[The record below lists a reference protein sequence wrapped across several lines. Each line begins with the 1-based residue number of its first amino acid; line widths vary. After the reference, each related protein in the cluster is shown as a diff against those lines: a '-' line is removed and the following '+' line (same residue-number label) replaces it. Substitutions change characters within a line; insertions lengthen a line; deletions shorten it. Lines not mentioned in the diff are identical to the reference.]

1 MAKKNN
7 NAKPTAAKSST
18 KSISVNQLASL
29 IDKISDE
36 TKIIIENDD
45 KQECISTGVYILN
58 ALLSKSI
65 KDGGVAADRITIFA
79 GEPNTGKSYV
89 LYNIARNS
97 QKAGFYVLFIDTEHS
112 VSKES
117 LRNFGVDSSPD
128 KLKIISSNNI
138 EDLKFFL
145 TKFLDGLKAEKL
157 DGCEIPKVIILL
169 DSIGQLASEKEKAD
183 ALEGKS
189 KADMTRAKAIKQMFR
204 IINSDLGYLRIP
216 MIATNHTY
224 QDTNAFF
231 PTQIMSGGK
240 GAEYSASTIVFLS
253 TAKLKT
259 GNEDDLDLNSQGV
272 IVTAQAKK
280 NRMAKP
286 KKIKFE
292 IDHNKG
298 TNKFK
303 GLEYFCTS
311 ENFEKVGIAKG
322 KPVKDESGKVTS
334 VAGGGNYWYVR
345 HLDKSMF
352 EKQLFT
358 GEVFNEEVLDALEP
372 IIYKYFDYSSF
383 EEQQLYLDK
392 MESVENLEDADFD
405 SIDQEDLFE

>member
-1 MAKKNN
+1 M
-7 NAKPTAAKSST
+7 
-18 KSISVNQLASL
+18 
-29 IDKISDE
+29 E
-36 TKIIIENDD
+36 
-45 KQECISTGVYILN
+45 
-58 ALLSKSI
+58 
-65 KDGGVAADRITIFA
+65 
-79 GEPNTGKSYV
+79 NTGKSYV
-89 LYNIARNS
+89 LYNIARNA

-112 VSKES
+112 ESKES
-117 LRNFGVDSSPD
+117 LRNFGVESTPD

-145 TKFLDGLKAEKL
+145 TKFLDGLKKEKL
-157 DGCEIPKVIILL
+157 DGCEIPKVLILL

-231 PTQIMSGGK
+231 PVQIMSGGK

-253 TAKLKT
+253 VAKLKT
-259 GNEDDLDLNSQGV
+259 GHEDDLDLNASGV

-292 IDHNKG
+292 IDHNTG

-303 GLEYFCTS
+303 GLEYFCTA

-322 KPVKDESGKVTS
+322 KPVKDEAGKAISVT
-334 VAGGGNYWYVR
+334 GGGNYWYIK
-345 HLDKSMF
+345 HLDKSVF
-352 EKQLFT
+352 EKGLFT
-358 GEVFNEEVLDALEP
+358 SEVFNEDVLNALEP

-383 EEQQLYLDK
+383 EEQQMYLDK
-392 MESVENLEDADFD
+392 MENTEDVENLEDADFD
-405 SIDQEDLFE
+405 SIDQDDLFD

>member
-322 KPVKDESGKVTS
+322 KPIKDESGKVIS
-334 VAGGGNYWYVR
+334 VGGGGNYWYVR

-392 MESVENLEDADFD
+392 MENVENLEDADFD

>member
-1 MAKKNN
+1 MAKKNV
-7 NAKPTAAKSST
+7 KPTSAKSPT
-18 KSISVNQLASL
+18 KSFSINQLSNL

-36 TKIIIENDD
+36 TKIIIQNDD
-45 KQECISTGVYILN
+45 KQECISTSVYILN

-65 KDGGVAADRITIFA
+65 RDGGVSADRITIFA

-89 LYNIARNS
+89 LYNVARNA
-97 QKAGFYVLFIDTEHS
+97 QKQGFYVLFIDTEHS
-112 VSKES
+112 VSKDS
-117 LRNFGVDSSPD
+117 LKNFGIDSSPD
-128 KLKIISSNNI
+128 KLKLISSNNI

-145 TKFLDGLKAEKL
+145 TKFLDGLKAEKMA
-157 DGCEIPKVIILL
+157 GSEIPKVIIFL

-183 ALEGKS
+183 ALEGKT
-189 KADMTRAKAIKQMFR
+189 KQDMTRAKAIKQLFR

-224 QDTNAFF
+224 DTTDFF
-231 PTQIMSGGK
+231 PQQVMSGGK
-240 GAEYSASTIVFLS
+240 GAEYSASTIIFLS
-253 TAKLKT
+253 VAQLKT
-259 GNEDDLDLNSQGV
+259 GNEDELDLNSSGV
-272 IVTAQAKK
+272 IVTAKAKK

-292 IDHNKG
+292 INHSYG
-298 TNKFK
+298 TNPFK

-322 KPVKDESGKVTS
+322 KPIKDESGKVIGIT
-334 VAGGGNYWYVR
+334 GGGNYWYVR

-358 GEVFNEEVLDALEP
+358 KEVFNEETLEALEP

-383 EEQQLYLDK
+383 EEQQMYIDK
-392 MESVENLEDADFD
+392 METDTTEESQDVDFD
-405 SIDQEDLFE
+405 VIDEDDLFA

>member
-1 MAKKNN
+1 MAKKNV
-7 NAKPTAAKSST
+7 KSTSKT
-18 KSISVNQLASL
+18 LSINQLSNL

-45 KQECISTGVYILN
+45 KQEFINTGVYILN

-89 LYNIARNS
+89 LYNIARNA
-97 QKAGFYVLFIDTEHS
+97 QKDGFYVLFIDTEHS
-112 VSKES
+112 VSKQT
-117 LRNFGVDSSPD
+117 LTNFGINSSPE
-128 KLKIISSNNI
+128 KLKLISSNNV

-145 TKFLDGLKAEKL
+145 TKFLDGLKKEKQ
-157 DGCEIPKVIILL
+157 GGAEIPKIIVLL
-169 DSIGQLASEKEKAD
+169 DSIGQLASEKEKSD

-224 QDTNAFF
+224 EDTNAFF
-231 PTQIMSGGK
+231 PVQIMSGGK

-253 TAKLKT
+253 VAKLKT
-259 GNEDDLDLNSQGV
+259 GKEDDLDLNASGI

-280 NRMAKP
+280 NRIAKP

-292 IDHNKG
+292 IDHSSG
-298 TNKFK
+298 TNKYK
-303 GLEYFCTS
+303 GLEYFCTL

-322 KPVKDESGKVTS
+322 KPIKDKDGKVTS
-334 VAGGGNYWYVR
+334 ITPGGNYWYVR
-345 HLDKSMF
+345 HLDKSMY

-358 GEVFNEEVLDALEP
+358 PEIFNEEVLDALEP

-383 EEQQLYLDK
+383 EEQQLYIDK
-392 MESVENLEDADFD
+392 MDSVEEIEDADFD
-405 SIDQEDLFE
+405 AIDDNDLFS

>member
-1 MAKKNN
+1 MAKKNI
-7 NAKPTAAKSST
+7 KPTSAKSSN
-18 KSISVNQLASL
+18 KSLSISQLSNL

-36 TKIIIENDD
+36 TKIIIENDE
-45 KQECISTGVYILN
+45 KQECISTSVYILN

-89 LYNIARNS
+89 LYNVARNS

-112 VSKES
+112 VSKDS
-117 LRNFGVDSSPD
+117 LRNFGIDPSPD
-128 KLKIISSNNI
+128 KLKLISSNNI

-145 TKFLDGLKAEKL
+145 TKFLDGLKAEKQA
-157 DGCEIPKVIILL
+157 GSEIPKIIIFL

-183 ALEGKS
+183 ALDGKT
-189 KADMTRAKAIKQMFR
+189 KVDMTRAKAIKQLFR

-224 QDTNAFF
+224 DTTDFF
-231 PTQIMSGGK
+231 PQQVMSGGK

-253 TAKLKT
+253 VAQLKT
-259 GNEDDLDLNSQGV
+259 GNEDELDLNSSGV
-272 IVTAQAKK
+272 IVTAKAKK

-292 IDHNKG
+292 INHSYG
-298 TNKFK
+298 TNPFK

-334 VAGGGNYWYVR
+334 VTGGGNYWYVR

-352 EKQLFT
+352 EKQLFSK
-358 GEVFNEEVLDALEP
+358 EVFNDDVLESLEP

-383 EEQQLYLDK
+383 EEQQLYIDK
-392 MESVENLEDADFD
+392 MESESTEEVEDTDFD
-405 SIDQEDLFE
+405 GIDQEDLFA

>member
-7 NAKPTAAKSST
+7 VKSPST
-18 KSISVNQLASL
+18 KSTSKSVSISQLSSL

-36 TKIIIENDD
+36 TKIIIENDS
-45 KQECISTGVYILN
+45 KQECISTSVYILN

-89 LYNIARNS
+89 LYNIARNA
-97 QKAGFYVLFIDTEHS
+97 QQQGFYVLFIDTEHS
-112 VSKES
+112 VSKET
-117 LRNFGVDSSPD
+117 LKNFGIDSSVE
-128 KLKIISSNNI
+128 KLKLISSNNV

-145 TKFLDGLKAEKL
+145 TKFLDGLKKEKME
-157 DGCEIPKVIILL
+157 GAEIPKIIIFL

-183 ALEGKS
+183 ALDGKS
-189 KADMTRAKAIKQMFR
+189 KVDMTRAKAIKQMFR

-216 MIATNHTY
+216 LIATNHTY
-224 QDTNAFF
+224 DTTDFF
-231 PTQIMSGGK
+231 PQQVMSGGK

-253 TAKLKT
+253 IAQLKT
-259 GNEDDLDLNSQGV
+259 GKEDEMDLNSSGV
-272 IVTAQAKK
+272 IVTAKAKK

-292 IDHNKG
+292 IDHSYG
-298 TNKFK
+298 TNKYK
-303 GLEYFCTS
+303 GLEYFCTP

-322 KPVKDESGKVTS
+322 KPIKDENGKITGIS
-334 VAGGGNYWYVR
+334 SGGNYWYVR

-358 GEVFNEEVLDALEP
+358 KDVFNEETLNALEP

-383 EEQQLYLDK
+383 EEQQNYIDK
-392 MESVENLEDADFD
+392 MEDISESISEDADFD
-405 SIDQEDLFE
+405 GIDQDDLFS